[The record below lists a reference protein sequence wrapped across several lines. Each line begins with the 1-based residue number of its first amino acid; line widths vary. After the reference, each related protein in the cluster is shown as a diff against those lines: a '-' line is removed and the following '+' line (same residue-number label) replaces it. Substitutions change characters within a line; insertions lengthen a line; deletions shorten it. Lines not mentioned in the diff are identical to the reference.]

1 MDDVGRGWRSTG
13 EEDRI
18 RGERGERGERT
29 WSDEG
34 IGGETSLLPLPAL
47 PALDGI
53 ECASTGISAAVGRPW
68 VGIPAGGCSS
78 VLHDGV

>member
-18 RGERGERGERT
+18 RGERGERI

-34 IGGETSLLPLPAL
+34 IGGETSLLPLPLPL

-53 ECASTGISAAVGRPW
+53 ECASTGLSAAVGRPCE
-68 VGIPAGGCSS
+68 GIPAGRWSS
-78 VLHDGV
+78 ALRDGV